1 MSSFAAVS
9 KVDIERDKSLASN
22 WIQDFS
28 EETLGLVW
36 VWVHINDGTL
46 STGLLR
52 DMHAARHPN
61 S

>member
-22 WIQDFS
+22 WVQDFS
-28 EETLGLVW
+28 EQTLGSDLD
-36 VWVHINDGTL
+36 WVHINDGTL
-46 STGLLR
+46 STALLR